1 MKNIEKRCQ
10 QCLKVLTIVLV
21 GCYARLE
28 SRTSLRQK
36 TLTIDFQQLGRFLSG
51 FVFAAKF
58 KGDLL
63 RPNFGLA
70 AGAVQLS
77 FRLRQFGALFAA
89 SINWNANAKAEHVVG
104 TKLSRVGALPHVLDI
119 EVRVEILV
127 CKIDLQFLPLNHLLR
142 ARNLWVLCFRSGQEF
157 FEGIGKRRLGQFGGF
172 YVRRRLCAIEKLLDL
187 RLQLSHFQMMHRD
200 FAEKFGLFEL
210 RSE

>member
-1 MKNIEKRCQ
+1 MEDIENRSQ
-10 QCLKVLTIVLV
+10 QRLKVLTIALV
-21 GCYARLE
+21 GCNARLE
-28 SRTSLRQK
+28 SCTCLWQK
-36 TLTIDFQQLGRFLSG
+36 PFTINFQQLGCFLLD
-51 FVFAAKF
+51 FVFASKF

-63 RPNFGLA
+63 RLNFRLTT
-70 AGAVQLS
+70 GAVQLR

-89 SINWNANAKAEHVVG
+89 SINGNANTKAEHVVG
-104 TKLSRVGALPHVLDI
+104 TKLSRVSALPHVLDT

-127 CKIDLQFLPLNHLLR
+127 CKIDLKFLLLNHLLR
-142 ARNLWVLCFRSGQEF
+142 ARNLWVLCFRRGQEF
-157 FEGIGKRRLGQFGGF
+157 FEGIGKRRFGQFGRF